1 MSCALLSNLVATWVG
16 VSQCP
21 VRGGWCV
28 PCQTVGG
35 SPGDSV
41 IHSDPHTEQAEK
53 IKLPTRWEFN

>member
-1 MSCALLSNLVATWVG
+1 MGWCVSVPSAEVDG